1 MAPAAN
7 SPIPA
12 VTKAATVM
20 PMTQPRTVLNLVH
33 SARRSCAK
41 PSRPV
46 CWPGRYGRNGARRHR
61 ATSSVLAPEGVA
73 ARNSTASLVSSM

>member
-12 VTKAATVM
+12 VTRTATVM

-41 PSRPV
+41 PSRPA
-46 CWPGRYGRNGARRHR
+46 WRSGGRYGVTVPAVIAPPVRLRRR
-61 ATSSVLAPEGVA
+61 GCRPAD
-73 ARNSTASLVSSM
+73 